1 MAKRSIIDKVRKYLH
16 VLQDNGF
23 PITGGVLYGSYARG
37 EETPDSDIDVMV
49 LSPLFDKDRRRKVG
63 KLWTLAW
70 KVDARIEPVPVGEKR
85 YKTDNVSPLLEMA
98 RREGVLLRVRSVK
111 TQKAKTAS

>member
-1 MAKRSIIDKVRKYLH
+1 MAKRSIIDKVKKYMH

-23 PITGGVLYGSYARG
+23 PITGAVLYGSYARG

-49 LSPLFDKDRRRKVG
+49 LSPLFDKNRRARVG

-70 KVDARIEPVPVGEKR
+70 KVDSRIEPVPVGNKR
-85 YKTDNVSPLLEMA
+85 YETDNVSPLLIFA
-98 RREGVLLRVRSVK
+98 RREGIFLKVDEGKLK
-111 TQKAKTAS
+111 TKVSA